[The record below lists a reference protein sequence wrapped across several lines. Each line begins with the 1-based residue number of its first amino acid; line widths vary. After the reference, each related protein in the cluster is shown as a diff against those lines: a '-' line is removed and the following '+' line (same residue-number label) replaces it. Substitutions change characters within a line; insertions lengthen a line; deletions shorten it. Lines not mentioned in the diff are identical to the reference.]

1 MVNFEF
7 CQKARAPRQDGAR
20 VTWSENQDLILVEW
34 ATGEECTM
42 HILVVHAMII
52 LLTYDQEDNNV
63 LFNQLLETW
72 FPEETEP
79 PKAFLVDTSEE
90 ALLIPDWL
98 KLRIIRSNIPRLVD
112 AALRDLD
119 PYQLVLFIQ
128 SFGVPVNAMTKLL
141 HLLDA
146 AVQIDPVSVTNH
158 VLDKTYMAQVRNITP
173 KIDNKP

>member
-1 MVNFEF
+1 MRKDDASV
-7 CQKARAPRQDGAR
+7 P
-20 VTWSENQDLILVEW
+20 WSENQDWILVEW
-34 ATGEECTM
+34 ATKEECTM
-42 HILVVHAMII
+42 HILAVHAMII
-52 LLTYDQEDNNV
+52 LLTYDQLEDDE
-63 LFNQLLETW
+63 LFKQLLEIW
-72 FPEETEP
+72 FPENYDP

-146 AVQIDPVSVTNH
+146 AVEIDPSSVTNH
-158 VLDKTYMAQVRNITP
+158 VLDKTYMAQV
-173 KIDNKP
+173 KIVHF

>member
-1 MVNFEF
+1 MQVI
-7 CQKARAPRQDGAR
+7 APRDEAR

-52 LLTYDQEDNNV
+52 LLTFDHDEDDP

-72 FPEETEP
+72 FPKFNEP
-79 PKAFLVDTSEE
+79 PKAYLVDTSEE

-119 PYQLVLFIQ
+119 AYQLTLFIQ
-128 SFGVPVNAMTKLL
+128 KFGIPTSAITKLM

-146 AVQIDPVSVTNH
+146 A
-158 VLDKTYMAQVRNITP
+158 DKTYI
-173 KIDNKP
+173 I